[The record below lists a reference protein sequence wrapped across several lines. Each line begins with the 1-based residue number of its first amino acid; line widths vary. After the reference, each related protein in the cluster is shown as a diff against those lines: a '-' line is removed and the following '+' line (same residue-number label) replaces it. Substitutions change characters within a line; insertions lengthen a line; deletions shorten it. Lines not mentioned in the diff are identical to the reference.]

1 MIGKRKGSPKARQMK
16 KYVDFLKSHKDS
28 SVSMLRSN
36 YMLRSAIERNF
47 QLAIESALDV
57 GEMIISL
64 ENFKRPEDYRGVIE
78 ILGEEGIIPKDF
90 AKRFASAAGVRNI
103 LVHMY
108 AEVDLNELYNR
119 LQELDD
125 FDAYAIAIGKYLM
138 RKEAS
143 IT

>member
-1 MIGKRKGSPKARQMK
+1 MK

-90 AKRFASAAGVRNI
+90 AKRFASTADFRNI

-125 FDAYAIAIGKYLM
+125 FDAYAIAICKYLK